1 MSLTKNAII
10 NKLKS
15 LNQTRQWL
23 AKASGYD
30 YMTVNNKL
38 GPSGKITDRM
48 MSAFERAILEEERRH
63 NIDTTSA
70 GKESVWDLVMFSGRE
85 VSEIN
90 EGRRLGG
97 YDKVEDLFHDAIID
111 YCDSLTSK
119 EWDEPA

>member
-1 MSLTKNAII
+1 MSLTKNDII

-38 GPSGKITDRM
+38 GPSGTITDRM

-63 NIDTTSA
+63 NIDTTSPD
-70 GKESVWDLVMFSGRE
+70 KENVWDLVMFSGRE
-85 VSEIN
+85 VTEIN

-111 YCDSLTSK
+111 YCDSLISK
-119 EWDEPA
+119 EWDKPA

>member
-1 MSLTKNAII
+1 MALKKGDII

-23 AKASGYD
+23 ATSSGYD

-38 GPSGKITDRM
+38 GPSGNITDRM
-48 MSAFERAILEEERRH
+48 MNAFERAILEEERRH
-63 NIDTTSA
+63 NIDNTSPD
-70 GKESVWDLVMFSGRE
+70 KESVWDLVMFSGRE
-85 VSEIN
+85 VTEIN

-111 YCDSLTSK
+111 YCDSLISK
-119 EWDEPA
+119 EWSEAP

>member
-1 MSLTKNAII
+1 MALTKKDII

-23 AKASGYD
+23 ATASGYD
-30 YMTVNNKL
+30 YMTVNNKH
-38 GPSGKITDRM
+38 GPSGTITDRM

-63 NIDTTSA
+63 NIDTTSPD
-70 GKESVWDLVMFSGRE
+70 KESVWDLVMFSCRE
-85 VSEIN
+85 VTEIN

-111 YCDSLTSK
+111 YCDSLISK
-119 EWDEPA
+119 EWDEPS

>member
-63 NIDTTSA
+63 NIDTTSPD
-70 GKESVWDLVMFSGRE
+70 KESVWDLVMFSGRE
-85 VSEIN
+85 VTEIN

-111 YCDSLTSK
+111 YCDSLISK